1 MSTRCTLQI
10 EVLPHGEGLPLP
22 AYETEGSAG
31 LDLRAAIRQRDP
43 LELEPMERLLIP
55 TGLKVAIP
63 RGFEGQIRPR
73 SGTAL
78 RHGLT
83 MANSPGTIDSDYR
96 GEIKMLVINLGTETV
111 TIERGMR
118 IAQLVICP
126 VAHAGIQVVDELPE
140 TARGAGG
147 FGSTGRT

>member
-1 MSTRCTLQI
+1 MSHRCTVKI
-10 EVLPHGEGLPLP
+10 EVLPHGRDLPLP
-22 AYETEGSAG
+22 SYETPGAAG
-31 LDLRAAIRQRDP
+31 LDLRAAIRERDP

-78 RHGLT
+78 RTGLT
-83 MANSPGTIDSDYR
+83 LANSPGTIDSDYR
-96 GEIKMLVINLGTETV
+96 GEVKMLVVNLGTKPV
-111 TIERGMR
+111 RIERGMR

-126 VAHAGIQVVDELPE
+126 VARAQLQVVDSLPA
-140 TARGAGG
+140 TRRGAGG
-147 FGSTGRT
+147 FGSTGED